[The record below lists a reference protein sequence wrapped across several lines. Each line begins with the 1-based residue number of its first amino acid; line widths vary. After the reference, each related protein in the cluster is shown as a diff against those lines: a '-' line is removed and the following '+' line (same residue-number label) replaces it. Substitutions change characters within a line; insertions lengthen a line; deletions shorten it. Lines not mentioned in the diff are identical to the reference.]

1 MNHKPFI
8 IVRGGG
14 DLATGTIY
22 RLHQCGFRVLV
33 LETGHPSAIRRQV
46 SFCEAIYEGSTVIEG
61 VTGTRVDIPDETEAG
76 FAEKM
81 WQNIEN
87 IWQKGQIP
95 ILADPKGL
103 SIKDLQP
110 EVVVDAI
117 LAKKNLGMT
126 RDMAPLTIALG
137 PGFTAGE
144 DVDVVVETMRGHN
157 LGRIIYEGS
166 AFPDTGIPGNIGGYT
181 TERVIRAPK
190 AGTIKGISHIG
201 ALVSRDDIVMLVET
215 EQGNVPVKA
224 PISGI
229 IRGMIRDGYRV
240 TEGFKIGDIDPR
252 QEERENCFTISDKAR
267 CIAGSVLEVVYRHFA
282 KNVDFC
288 RFSGR

>member
-22 RLHQCGFRVLV
+22 RLYQCGFQVLV
-33 LETGHPSAIRRQV
+33 LETDHPSAIRRQV

-61 VTGTRVDIPDETEAG
+61 VTGTRIEIPDETEVG
-76 FAEKM
+76 FTEKM
-81 WQNIEN
+81 RQNIEDV
-87 IWQKGQIP
+87 WQKGQIP
-95 ILADPKGL
+95 ILADPKGI
-103 SIKDLQP
+103 SIKILQP

-126 RDMAPLTIALG
+126 RGMAPLTIALG